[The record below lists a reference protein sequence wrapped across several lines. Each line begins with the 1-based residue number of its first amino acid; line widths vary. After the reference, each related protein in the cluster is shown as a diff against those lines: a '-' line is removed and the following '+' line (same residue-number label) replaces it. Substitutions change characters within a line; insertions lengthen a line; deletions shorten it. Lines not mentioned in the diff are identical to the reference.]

1 MKFKFCQVGMGADDT
16 QFASAF
22 PSTKEALVKE
32 LGQQN
37 LVNAIVQ
44 NLGVDPKDKSAFKRL
59 DGFIRGEIRSANANK
74 LTTLSGDIFDW
85 GNHHS
90 KFVIFPNLLYKRLT
104 EFLKILFLE
113 ARFLMSTGQIF
124 SEF

>member
-44 NLGVDPKDKSAFKRL
+44 NLGVDPKDKSSFKKGIRL
-59 DGFIRGEIRSANANK
+59 RV
-74 LTTLSGDIFDW
+74 
-85 GNHHS
+85 
-90 KFVIFPNLLYKRLT
+90 KFMPVKFT
-104 EFLKILFLE
+104 HV
-113 ARFLMSTGQIF
+113 
-124 SEF
+124 

>member
-1 MKFKFCQVGMGADDT
+1 MGADDT

-44 NLGVDPKDKSAFKRL
+44 NLGVDPKDKSSFKKGIRL
-59 DGFIRGEIRSANANK
+59 RV
-74 LTTLSGDIFDW
+74 
-85 GNHHS
+85 
-90 KFVIFPNLLYKRLT
+90 KFSQ
-104 EFLKILFLE
+104 LKFTH
-113 ARFLMSTGQIF
+113 F
-124 SEF
+124 

>member
-59 DGFIRGEIRSANANK
+59 DGFIRGEIC
-74 LTTLSGDIFDW
+74 
-85 GNHHS
+85 
-90 KFVIFPNLLYKRLT
+90 KREQTHYLVRGY
-104 EFLKILFLE
+104 FRLGKPP
-113 ARFLMSTGQIF
+113 
-124 SEF
+124 